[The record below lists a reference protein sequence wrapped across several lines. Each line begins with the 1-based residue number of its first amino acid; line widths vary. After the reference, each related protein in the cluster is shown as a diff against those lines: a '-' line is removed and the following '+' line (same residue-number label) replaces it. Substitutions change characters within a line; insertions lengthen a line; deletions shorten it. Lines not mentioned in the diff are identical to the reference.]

1 MPKIPTF
8 QAQGSIEQLAG
19 TTTTPQI
26 RLNQTLST
34 ALAPA
39 TKMIVDKKIIENNS
53 QNQAEALKLE
63 NDYITDLI
71 KVEDTINT
79 DEIMSVNKDA
89 ANKYYKD
96 QSNLLINKYKSL
108 ATNNNVSVK
117 FSNYALKETQKGI
130 FRTDTQI
137 SKNIFKNLVNGYDK
151 QKQQLLITA
160 DTDESGIAKATLI
173 TDLEKLTK
181 DTFQSQV
188 SAPELKIML
197 DNIPGEIELYDAT
210 VMTQQ
215 EPKNL
220 LNKLKD
226 PKQFSNIS
234 YENRIKLINEAKSV
248 LIPQIKNEY
257 ENFLAAASF
266 GKDVFF
272 DINFA
277 KEVLPTRTF
286 NTMMKE
292 YKNVKDTVRD
302 VKTLNTISNK
312 NLSETLD
319 NMLLKREQSKTFI
332 EYQKDK
338 KILVEA
344 VNVRNENMASD
355 PIFFLNATND
365 NIKILSEELEN
376 ISNPDLKLQKKKA
389 LTEIYVETQLN
400 MGQPPYQIK
409 VMSNSEAS
417 GFVEQYVNG
426 DQNMRIAMLQNLD
439 AEFGDYNSNAMLQLT
454 NAGLPVTAELS
465 SFFNNPKLTER
476 FLSFDSKD
484 EQDRLKQYAKDNN
497 ITFNDVRKS
506 IRENLSEFEDVVMR
520 GSRFNT
526 SVALDKM
533 DNIVDVL
540 SYYALNEMVA
550 GESQGSAEKNA
561 YNLINNSFE
570 IQDTFFV
577 PLVYNGKSITS
588 SADFI
593 VEKANLIKDFYV
605 EDFGAVAFES
615 VDEDVTD
622 IELNEAMKDQL
633 KNFGEWR
640 NSADGTGIVY
650 GIVFND
656 GSFGPVKN
664 QEGEYLSF
672 NFDNTSLTIPGTNK
686 EMDLDIRTKS
696 QQIQPR
702 RGYPSVSESVSK
714 LQANKGSEIIG
725 RRR

>member
-8 QAQGSIEQLAG
+8 TTQARPTAEAPSIQSR
-19 TTTTPQI
+19 TQI
-26 RLNQTLST
+26 PLSQTIGT
-34 ALAPA
+34 ALAPI
-39 TKMIVDKKIIENNS
+39 TKAVAQHAVNEKNLENKSEALSLENKALLELTDVFDKASRLDNKDEAFNIVQNESKIIQETYSNRASNNS
-53 QNQAEALKLE
+53 
-63 NDYITDLI
+63 
-71 KVEDTINT
+71 V
-79 DEIMSVNKDA
+79 
-89 ANKYYKD
+89 
-96 QSNLLINKYKSL
+96 KSSF
-108 ATNNNVSVK
+108 NNNFLAEV
-117 FSNYALKETQKGI
+117 QKGI
-130 FRTDTQI
+130 FKVNNRVSTNIIQTLDNEVSVKRNRLLTAAYVDKDPLALNLIQTDLETLYEQTYKGRI
-137 SKNIFKNLVNGYDK
+137 
-151 QKQQLLITA
+151 
-160 DTDESGIAKATLI
+160 DTDEYNKLI
-173 TDLEKLTK
+173 
-181 DTFQSQV
+181 QG
-188 SAPELKIML
+188 
-197 DNIPGEIELYDAT
+197 IPGEIQIFEVSQLISSNPRQAYSDLMNKDKF
-210 VMTQQ
+210 V
-215 EPKNL
+215 NL
-220 LNKLKD
+220 DLNKRVSL
-226 PKQFSNIS
+226 IS
-234 YENRIKLINEAKSV
+234 EVKSV
-248 LIPQIKNEY
+248 LIPEIKDEY
-257 ENFLAAASF
+257 KNLVAAAAF
-266 GKDVFF
+266 GKDVPF
-272 DINFA
+272 DIKFA
-277 KEVLPTRTF
+277 KEILPPRTF
-286 NTMMKE
+286 NNMMKE
-292 YKNVKDTVRD
+292 YSNVKDTVAD
-302 VKTLNTISNK
+302 VKILNTTSNK
-312 NLSETLD
+312 NLSQTLD
-319 NMLLKREQSKTFI
+319 NMLSKREQSKTFI
-332 EYQKDK
+332 EYQKEK

-344 VNVRNENMASD
+344 VNARNEAMASD
-355 PIFFLNATND
+355 PVFFLNATND
-365 NIKILSEELEN
+365 NIKVLSDELQNEN
-376 ISNPDLKLQKKKA
+376 NPDLKLQKKKA

-506 IRENLSEFEDVVMR
+506 IRDNLSEFEDVVMR

-672 NFDNTSLTIPGTNK
+672 NFDNTSLTIPGTDK

-696 QQIQPR
+696 QQLQPR
-702 RGYPSVSESVSK
+702 RGYPAVPESIKKQEKNRQVK
-714 LQANKGSEIIG
+714 VTG
-725 RRR
+725 RR

>member
-8 QAQGSIEQLAG
+8 TTQARPTAEAPSIQSR
-19 TTTTPQI
+19 TQI
-26 RLNQTLST
+26 PLSQTIGT
-34 ALAPA
+34 ALAPI
-39 TKMIVDKKIIENNS
+39 TKAVAQHAVNEKNLENKSEALSLENKALLELTDVFDKASRLDNKDEAFNIVQNESKIIQETYSNRASNNS
-53 QNQAEALKLE
+53 
-63 NDYITDLI
+63 
-71 KVEDTINT
+71 V
-79 DEIMSVNKDA
+79 
-89 ANKYYKD
+89 
-96 QSNLLINKYKSL
+96 KSSF
-108 ATNNNVSVK
+108 NNNFLAEV
-117 FSNYALKETQKGI
+117 QKGI
-130 FRTDTQI
+130 FKVNNRVSTNIIQTLDNEVSVKRNRLLTAAYVDKDPLALNLIQTDLETLYEQTYKGRI
-137 SKNIFKNLVNGYDK
+137 
-151 QKQQLLITA
+151 
-160 DTDESGIAKATLI
+160 DTDEYNKLI
-173 TDLEKLTK
+173 
-181 DTFQSQV
+181 QG
-188 SAPELKIML
+188 
-197 DNIPGEIELYDAT
+197 IPGEIQIFEVSQLISSNPRQAYLDLINKDKF
-210 VMTQQ
+210 VD
-215 EPKNL
+215 L
-220 LNKLKD
+220 DLNKRVSL
-226 PKQFSNIS
+226 IS
-234 YENRIKLINEAKSV
+234 EVKSV
-248 LIPQIKNEY
+248 LIPEIKDEY
-257 ENFLAAASF
+257 KNLVAAAAF
-266 GKDVFF
+266 GKDVPF

-277 KEVLPTRTF
+277 KEILPTRTF
-286 NTMMKE
+286 NNMMKE
-292 YKNVKDTVRD
+292 YSNVKDTVAD
-302 VKTLNTISNK
+302 VKILNTTSNK
-312 NLSETLD
+312 NLSQTLD
-319 NMLLKREQSKTFI
+319 NMLSKREQSKTFI
-332 EYQKDK
+332 EYQKEK

-344 VNVRNENMASD
+344 VNARNEAMASD
-355 PIFFLNATND
+355 PVFFLNATND
-365 NIKILSEELEN
+365 NIKVLSDELQNEN
-376 ISNPDLKLQKKKA
+376 NPDLKLQKKKA

-506 IRENLSEFEDVVMR
+506 IRDNLSEFEDVVMR

-672 NFDNTSLTIPGTNK
+672 NFDNTSLTIPGTDK

-696 QQIQPR
+696 QQLQPR
-702 RGYPSVSESVSK
+702 RGYPAVSESVSK

-725 RRR
+725 KRR

>member
-8 QAQGSIEQLAG
+8 TTQARPTAEALSIQSK
-19 TTTTPQI
+19 TQI
-26 RLNQTLST
+26 PLSQTIGT
-34 ALAPA
+34 ALAPV
-39 TKMIVDKKIIENNS
+39 TKAITEHAVNEKNLENKSEALSLENKALLELTDVFDKASRLDNKDEAFNIVQNESKIIQETYSNRASNNS
-53 QNQAEALKLE
+53 
-63 NDYITDLI
+63 
-71 KVEDTINT
+71 V
-79 DEIMSVNKDA
+79 
-89 ANKYYKD
+89 
-96 QSNLLINKYKSL
+96 KSSF
-108 ATNNNVSVK
+108 NNNFLAEV
-117 FSNYALKETQKGI
+117 QKGI
-130 FRTDTQI
+130 FKVNNRVSTNIIQTLDNEVSVKRNRLLTAAYVDKDPLALSLIQTDLETLYEQTYKGRI
-137 SKNIFKNLVNGYDK
+137 
-151 QKQQLLITA
+151 
-160 DTDESGIAKATLI
+160 DTDEYNKLI
-173 TDLEKLTK
+173 
-181 DTFQSQV
+181 QG
-188 SAPELKIML
+188 
-197 DNIPGEIELYDAT
+197 IPGEIQIFEVSQLISSNPRQAYSDLMNKDKF
-210 VMTQQ
+210 VD
-215 EPKNL
+215 L
-220 LNKLKD
+220 DLNKRVSL
-226 PKQFSNIS
+226 IS
-234 YENRIKLINEAKSV
+234 EVKSV
-248 LIPQIKNEY
+248 LIPEIKDEY
-257 ENFLAAASF
+257 KNLVAAAAF
-266 GKDVFF
+266 GKDVPF
-272 DINFA
+272 DIKFA
-277 KEVLPTRTF
+277 KEILPPRTF
-286 NTMMKE
+286 NNMMKE
-292 YKNVKDTVRD
+292 YSNVKNTVAD
-302 VKTLNTISNK
+302 VKILNTTSNK

-319 NMLLKREQSKTFI
+319 NMLSKREQSKTFI
-332 EYQKDK
+332 EYQKEK

-344 VNVRNENMASD
+344 VNARNEAMASD
-355 PIFFLNATND
+355 PVFFLNATND
-365 NIKILSEELEN
+365 NIKVLSEELQNEN
-376 ISNPDLKLQKKKA
+376 NPDLKLQKKKA

-506 IRENLSEFEDVVMR
+506 IRDNLSEFEDVVMR

-526 SVALDKM
+526 SVALNKM

-672 NFDNTSLTIPGTNK
+672 NFDNTSLTIPGTDK
-686 EMDLDIRTKS
+686 EIDLDIRTKS
-696 QQIQPR
+696 QQLQPR
-702 RGYPSVSESVSK
+702 RGYPAVSESVSK

-725 RRR
+725 KRR

>member
-8 QAQGSIEQLAG
+8 
-19 TTTTPQI
+19 TTEARPTAEAPSVQSRTQI
-26 RLNQTLST
+26 PLSQTIGT
-34 ALAPA
+34 ALAPVTRA
-39 TKMIVDKKIIENNS
+39 VTQHAVNEKNLENKSEALSLENKALLELTDVFDEAARLDNKDQAFNIVQSKSKIIQEKYS
-53 QNQAEALKLE
+53 NQA
-63 NDYITDLI
+63 
-71 KVEDTINT
+71 
-79 DEIMSVNKDA
+79 
-89 ANKYYKD
+89 
-96 QSNLLINKYKSL
+96 SNNLVKSSF
-108 ATNNNVSVK
+108 NNNFLGEV
-117 FSNYALKETQKGI
+117 QKGI
-130 FRTDTQI
+130 FKVNNRVSTNIIQTLDNEVSVKRNRLLTAAYVDKDPLALSLIQTDLETLYEQTYKGRI
-137 SKNIFKNLVNGYDK
+137 
-151 QKQQLLITA
+151 
-160 DTDESGIAKATLI
+160 DTDEYNKLIQGIPSEIQIFEVSQLI
-173 TDLEKLTK
+173 SSNPRQAYSDLMNK
-181 DTFQSQV
+181 DKFV
-188 SAPELKIML
+188 DL
-197 DNIPGEIELYDAT
+197 D
-210 VMTQQ
+210 
-215 EPKNL
+215 
-220 LNKLKD
+220 LNKRVSL
-226 PKQFSNIS
+226 IS
-234 YENRIKLINEAKSV
+234 EVKSV
-248 LIPQIKNEY
+248 LIPEIKDEY
-257 ENFLAAASF
+257 KNLVAAAAF
-266 GKDVFF
+266 GKDVPF
-272 DINFA
+272 DVNFA
-277 KEVLPTRTF
+277 KEILPPRTF
-286 NTMMKE
+286 STMMKE
-292 YKNVKDTVRD
+292 YNNVKNTVAD
-302 VKTLNTISNK
+302 VKILNTTSNK

-319 NMLLKREQSKTFI
+319 NMLSEREQSKTFI
-332 EYQKDK
+332 EYQKEK

-344 VNVRNENMASD
+344 VNARNEAMASD
-355 PIFFLNATND
+355 PVFFLNATND
-365 NIKILSEELEN
+365 NIKILSDELQNEN
-376 ISNPDLKLQKKKA
+376 NPDLRLQKKKA
-389 LTEIYVETQLN
+389 LTEVYVETQLN

-409 VMSNSEAS
+409 VMSNSEATD
-417 GFVEQYVNG
+417 FVERYVNG
-426 DQNMRIAMLQNLD
+426 DQNMRVAMLQNLD

-506 IRENLSEFEDVVMR
+506 IRDNLSEFEDVVMR

-605 EDFGAVAFES
+605 EDFDAVAFES

-622 IELNEAMKDQL
+622 IQLNEAMIDQL

-640 NSADGTGIVY
+640 NTADGTGLIY

-664 QEGEYLSF
+664 QQGEYLSF
-672 NFDNTSLTIPGTNK
+672 TFDDTSLTIPGTDK
-686 EMDLDIRTKS
+686 DMDLDIRTKS
-696 QQIQPR
+696 KIEKQR
-702 RGYPSVSESVSK
+702 VGRG
-714 LQANKGSEIIG
+714 
-725 RRR
+725 

>member
-8 QAQGSIEQLAG
+8 TTQARPTAEAPSIQSR
-19 TTTTPQI
+19 TQI
-26 RLNQTLST
+26 PLSQTIGT
-34 ALAPA
+34 ALAPI
-39 TKMIVDKKIIENNS
+39 TKAVAQHAVNEKNLENKSEALSLENKALLELTDVFDKASRLDNKDEAFNIVQNESKIIQETYSNRASNNS
-53 QNQAEALKLE
+53 
-63 NDYITDLI
+63 
-71 KVEDTINT
+71 V
-79 DEIMSVNKDA
+79 
-89 ANKYYKD
+89 
-96 QSNLLINKYKSL
+96 KSSF
-108 ATNNNVSVK
+108 NNNFLAEV
-117 FSNYALKETQKGI
+117 QKGI
-130 FRTDTQI
+130 FKVNNRVSTNIIQTLDNEVSVKRNRLLTAAYVDKDPLALNLIQTDLETLYEQTYKGRI
-137 SKNIFKNLVNGYDK
+137 
-151 QKQQLLITA
+151 
-160 DTDESGIAKATLI
+160 DTDEYNKLI
-173 TDLEKLTK
+173 
-181 DTFQSQV
+181 QG
-188 SAPELKIML
+188 
-197 DNIPGEIELYDAT
+197 IPGEIQIFEVSQLISSNPRQAYSDLMNKDKF
-210 VMTQQ
+210 V
-215 EPKNL
+215 NL
-220 LNKLKD
+220 DLNKRVSL
-226 PKQFSNIS
+226 IS
-234 YENRIKLINEAKSV
+234 EVKSV
-248 LIPQIKNEY
+248 LIPEIKDEY
-257 ENFLAAASF
+257 KNLVAAAAF
-266 GKDVFF
+266 GKDVPF
-272 DINFA
+272 DIKFA
-277 KEVLPTRTF
+277 KEILPPRTF
-286 NTMMKE
+286 NNMMKE
-292 YKNVKDTVRD
+292 YSNVKDTVAD
-302 VKTLNTISNK
+302 VKILNTTSNK
-312 NLSETLD
+312 NLSQTLD
-319 NMLLKREQSKTFI
+319 NMLSKREQSKTFI
-332 EYQKDK
+332 EYQKEK

-344 VNVRNENMASD
+344 VNARNEAMASD
-355 PIFFLNATND
+355 PVFFLNATND
-365 NIKILSEELEN
+365 NIKVLSDKLQNEN
-376 ISNPDLKLQKKKA
+376 NPDLKLQKKKA

-506 IRENLSEFEDVVMR
+506 IRDNLSEFEDVVMR

-672 NFDNTSLTIPGTNK
+672 NFDNTSLTIPGTDK

-696 QQIQPR
+696 QQLQPR
-702 RGYPSVSESVSK
+702 RGYPAVSESVSK

-725 RRR
+725 KRR

>member
-8 QAQGSIEQLAG
+8 TTQARPTAEAPSIQSR
-19 TTTTPQI
+19 TQI
-26 RLNQTLST
+26 PLSQTIGT
-34 ALAPA
+34 ALAPI
-39 TKMIVDKKIIENNS
+39 TKAVAQHAVNEKNLENKSEALSLENKALLELTDVFDKASRLDNKDEAFNIVQNESKIIQETYSNRASNNS
-53 QNQAEALKLE
+53 
-63 NDYITDLI
+63 
-71 KVEDTINT
+71 V
-79 DEIMSVNKDA
+79 
-89 ANKYYKD
+89 
-96 QSNLLINKYKSL
+96 KSSF
-108 ATNNNVSVK
+108 NNNFLAEV
-117 FSNYALKETQKGI
+117 QKGI
-130 FRTDTQI
+130 FKVNNRVSTNIIQTLDNEVSVKRNRLLTAAYVDKDPLALNLIQTDLETLYEQTYKGRI
-137 SKNIFKNLVNGYDK
+137 
-151 QKQQLLITA
+151 
-160 DTDESGIAKATLI
+160 DTDEYNKLI
-173 TDLEKLTK
+173 
-181 DTFQSQV
+181 QG
-188 SAPELKIML
+188 
-197 DNIPGEIELYDAT
+197 IPGEIQIFEVSQLISSNPRQAYSDLMNKDKF
-210 VMTQQ
+210 V
-215 EPKNL
+215 NL
-220 LNKLKD
+220 DLNKRVSL
-226 PKQFSNIS
+226 IS
-234 YENRIKLINEAKSV
+234 EVKSV
-248 LIPQIKNEY
+248 LIPEIKDEY
-257 ENFLAAASF
+257 KNLVAAAAF
-266 GKDVFF
+266 GKDVPF
-272 DINFA
+272 DIKFA
-277 KEVLPTRTF
+277 KEILPPRTF
-286 NTMMKE
+286 NNMMKE
-292 YKNVKDTVRD
+292 YSNVKDTVAD
-302 VKTLNTISNK
+302 VKILNTTSNK
-312 NLSETLD
+312 NLSQTLD
-319 NMLLKREQSKTFI
+319 NMLSKREQSKTFI
-332 EYQKDK
+332 EYQKEK

-344 VNVRNENMASD
+344 VNARNEAMASD
-355 PIFFLNATND
+355 PVFFLNATND
-365 NIKILSEELEN
+365 NIKVLSDELQNEN
-376 ISNPDLKLQKKKA
+376 NPDLKLQKKKA

-506 IRENLSEFEDVVMR
+506 IRDNLSEFEDVVMR

-640 NSADGTGIVY
+640 NSAAGTGIVY

-672 NFDNTSLTIPGTNK
+672 NFDNTSLTIPGTDK

-696 QQIQPR
+696 QQLQPR
-702 RGYPSVSESVSK
+702 RGYPAVSESVSK

-725 RRR
+725 KRR

>member
-8 QAQGSIEQLAG
+8 
-19 TTTTPQI
+19 TTEARPTAEAPSVQSRTQI
-26 RLNQTLST
+26 PLSQTIGT
-34 ALAPA
+34 ALAPVTRA
-39 TKMIVDKKIIENNS
+39 VTQHAVNEKNLENKSEALSLENKALLELTDVFDEAARLDNKDQAFNIVQSKSKIIQEKYS
-53 QNQAEALKLE
+53 NQA
-63 NDYITDLI
+63 
-71 KVEDTINT
+71 
-79 DEIMSVNKDA
+79 
-89 ANKYYKD
+89 
-96 QSNLLINKYKSL
+96 SNNLVKSSF
-108 ATNNNVSVK
+108 NNNFLGEV
-117 FSNYALKETQKGI
+117 QKGI
-130 FRTDTQI
+130 FKVNNRVSTNIIQTLDNEVSVKRNRLLTAAYVDKDPLALSLIQTDLETLYEQTYKGRI
-137 SKNIFKNLVNGYDK
+137 
-151 QKQQLLITA
+151 
-160 DTDESGIAKATLI
+160 DTDEYNKLIQGIPSEIQIFEVSQLI
-173 TDLEKLTK
+173 SSNPRQAYSDLMNK
-181 DTFQSQV
+181 DKFV
-188 SAPELKIML
+188 DL
-197 DNIPGEIELYDAT
+197 D
-210 VMTQQ
+210 
-215 EPKNL
+215 
-220 LNKLKD
+220 LNKRVSL
-226 PKQFSNIS
+226 IS
-234 YENRIKLINEAKSV
+234 EVKSV
-248 LIPQIKNEY
+248 LIPEIKDEY
-257 ENFLAAASF
+257 KNLVAAAAF
-266 GKDVFF
+266 GKDFPF
-272 DINFA
+272 DVNFA
-277 KEVLPTRTF
+277 KEILPPRTF
-286 NTMMKE
+286 STMMKE
-292 YKNVKDTVRD
+292 YNNVKNTVAD
-302 VKTLNTISNK
+302 VKILNTTSNK

-319 NMLLKREQSKTFI
+319 NMLSEREQSKTPI
-332 EYQKDK
+332 EYQKEK

-344 VNVRNENMASD
+344 VNARNEAMASD
-355 PIFFLNATND
+355 PVFFLNATND
-365 NIKILSEELEN
+365 NIKILSDELQNEN
-376 ISNPDLKLQKKKA
+376 NPDLRLQKKKA
-389 LTEIYVETQLN
+389 LTEVYVETQLN

-409 VMSNSEAS
+409 VMSNSEATD
-417 GFVEQYVNG
+417 FVERYVNG
-426 DQNMRIAMLQNLD
+426 DQNMRVAMLQNLD

-506 IRENLSEFEDVVMR
+506 IRDNLSEFEDVVMR

-593 VEKANLIKDFYV
+593 VEKANLIKDFYI

-664 QEGEYLSF
+664 QQGEYLSF
-672 NFDNTSLTIPGTNK
+672 TFDDTSLTIPGTDK
-686 EMDLDIRTKS
+686 DMDLDIRTKS
-696 QQIQPR
+696 QQLQPR
-702 RGYPSVSESVSK
+702 RGYPAVSESVSK

-725 RRR
+725 KRR

>member
-8 QAQGSIEQLAG
+8 TTQARPTAEAPSIQSR
-19 TTTTPQI
+19 TQI
-26 RLNQTLST
+26 PLSQTIGT
-34 ALAPA
+34 ALAPI
-39 TKMIVDKKIIENNS
+39 TKAVAQHAVNEKNLENKSEALSLENKALLELTDVFDEAARLDNKDQAFNIVQNKSKIIQEKYS
-53 QNQAEALKLE
+53 NQA
-63 NDYITDLI
+63 
-71 KVEDTINT
+71 
-79 DEIMSVNKDA
+79 
-89 ANKYYKD
+89 
-96 QSNLLINKYKSL
+96 SNNLVKSSF
-108 ATNNNVSVK
+108 NNNFLGEV
-117 FSNYALKETQKGI
+117 QKGI
-130 FRTDTQI
+130 FKVNNRVSTNIIQTLDNEVSVKRNRLLTAAYVDKDPLALSLIQTDLETLYEQTYKGRI
-137 SKNIFKNLVNGYDK
+137 
-151 QKQQLLITA
+151 
-160 DTDESGIAKATLI
+160 DTDEYN
-173 TDLEKLTK
+173 KLV
-181 DTFQSQV
+181 QG
-188 SAPELKIML
+188 
-197 DNIPGEIELYDAT
+197 IPGEIQIFEVSQLISSNPRQAYSDLMNKDKF
-210 VMTQQ
+210 VD
-215 EPKNL
+215 L
-220 LNKLKD
+220 DLNKRVSL
-226 PKQFSNIS
+226 IS
-234 YENRIKLINEAKSV
+234 EVKSV
-248 LIPQIKNEY
+248 LIPEIKDEY
-257 ENFLAAASF
+257 KNLVAAAAF
-266 GKDVFF
+266 GKDVPF
-272 DINFA
+272 DIKFA
-277 KEVLPTRTF
+277 KEILPPKTF
-286 NTMMKE
+286 NNMMKE
-292 YKNVKDTVRD
+292 YSNVKDTVAD
-302 VKTLNTISNK
+302 VKILNTTSNK

-319 NMLLKREQSKTFI
+319 NMLSKREQSKTFI
-332 EYQKDK
+332 EYQKEK

-344 VNVRNENMASD
+344 VNARNEAMASD
-355 PIFFLNATND
+355 PVFFLNATND
-365 NIKILSEELEN
+365 NIKVLSEELQNEN
-376 ISNPDLKLQKKKA
+376 NPDLKLQKKKA

-409 VMSNSEAS
+409 VMSNSES
-417 GFVEQYVNG
+417 TNFVERYVNG

-506 IRENLSEFEDVVMR
+506 IRDNLSEFEDVVMR

-570 IQDTFFV
+570 IQNTFFV

-672 NFDNTSLTIPGTNK
+672 NFDNTSLTIPGTDK

-696 QQIQPR
+696 QQLQPR
-702 RGYPSVSESVSK
+702 RGYPAVSESVSK

-725 RRR
+725 KRR

>member
-8 QAQGSIEQLAG
+8 TTQARPTAEALSIQSK
-19 TTTTPQI
+19 TQI
-26 RLNQTLST
+26 PLSQTIGT
-34 ALAPA
+34 ALAPV
-39 TKMIVDKKIIENNS
+39 TKAITEHAVNEKNLENKSEALSLENKALLELTDVFDKASRLDNKDEAFNIVQNESKIIQETYSNRASNNS
-53 QNQAEALKLE
+53 
-63 NDYITDLI
+63 
-71 KVEDTINT
+71 V
-79 DEIMSVNKDA
+79 
-89 ANKYYKD
+89 
-96 QSNLLINKYKSL
+96 KSSF
-108 ATNNNVSVK
+108 NNNFLAEV
-117 FSNYALKETQKGI
+117 QKGI
-130 FRTDTQI
+130 FKVNNRVSTNIIQTLDNEVSVKRNRLLTAAYVDKDPLALSLIQTDLETLYEQTYKGRI
-137 SKNIFKNLVNGYDK
+137 
-151 QKQQLLITA
+151 
-160 DTDESGIAKATLI
+160 DTDEYNKLI
-173 TDLEKLTK
+173 
-181 DTFQSQV
+181 QG
-188 SAPELKIML
+188 
-197 DNIPGEIELYDAT
+197 IPGEIQIFEVSQLISSNPRKAYSDLMNKDKF
-210 VMTQQ
+210 VD
-215 EPKNL
+215 L
-220 LNKLKD
+220 DLNKRVSL
-226 PKQFSNIS
+226 IS
-234 YENRIKLINEAKSV
+234 EVKSV
-248 LIPQIKNEY
+248 LIPEIKDEY
-257 ENFLAAASF
+257 KNLVAAAAF
-266 GKDVFF
+266 GKDVPF
-272 DINFA
+272 DIKFA
-277 KEVLPTRTF
+277 KEILPPRTF
-286 NTMMKE
+286 NNMMKE
-292 YKNVKDTVRD
+292 YSNVKNTVAD
-302 VKTLNTISNK
+302 VKILNTTSNK

-319 NMLLKREQSKTFI
+319 NMLSKREQSKTFI
-332 EYQKDK
+332 EYQKEK

-344 VNVRNENMASD
+344 VNARNEAMASD
-355 PIFFLNATND
+355 PVFFLNATND
-365 NIKILSEELEN
+365 NIKVLSEELQNEN
-376 ISNPDLKLQKKKA
+376 NPDLKLQKKKA

-506 IRENLSEFEDVVMR
+506 IRDNLSEFEDVVMR

-672 NFDNTSLTIPGTNK
+672 NFDNTSLTIPGTDK
-686 EMDLDIRTKS
+686 EIDLDIRTKS
-696 QQIQPR
+696 QQLQPR
-702 RGYPSVSESVSK
+702 RGYPAVSESVSK

-725 RRR
+725 KRR

>member
-8 QAQGSIEQLAG
+8 TTQARPTAEAPSIQSR
-19 TTTTPQI
+19 TQI
-26 RLNQTLST
+26 PLSQTIGT
-34 ALAPA
+34 ALAPI
-39 TKMIVDKKIIENNS
+39 TKAVAQHAVNEKNLENKSEALSLENKALLELTDVFDKASRLDNKDEAFNIVQNESKIIQETYSNRASNNS
-53 QNQAEALKLE
+53 
-63 NDYITDLI
+63 
-71 KVEDTINT
+71 V
-79 DEIMSVNKDA
+79 
-89 ANKYYKD
+89 
-96 QSNLLINKYKSL
+96 KSSF
-108 ATNNNVSVK
+108 NNNFLAEV
-117 FSNYALKETQKGI
+117 QKGI
-130 FRTDTQI
+130 FKVNNRVSTNIIQTLDNEVSVKRNRLLTAAYVDKDPLALNLIQTDLETLYEQTYKGRI
-137 SKNIFKNLVNGYDK
+137 
-151 QKQQLLITA
+151 
-160 DTDESGIAKATLI
+160 DTDEYNKLI
-173 TDLEKLTK
+173 
-181 DTFQSQV
+181 QG
-188 SAPELKIML
+188 
-197 DNIPGEIELYDAT
+197 IPGEIQIFEVSQLISSNPRQAYSDLMNKDKF
-210 VMTQQ
+210 V
-215 EPKNL
+215 NL
-220 LNKLKD
+220 DLNKRVSL
-226 PKQFSNIS
+226 IS
-234 YENRIKLINEAKSV
+234 EVKSV
-248 LIPQIKNEY
+248 LIPEIKDEY
-257 ENFLAAASF
+257 KNLVAAAAF
-266 GKDVFF
+266 GKDVPF
-272 DINFA
+272 DIKFA
-277 KEVLPTRTF
+277 KEILPPRTF
-286 NTMMKE
+286 NNMMKE
-292 YKNVKDTVRD
+292 YSNVKDTVAD
-302 VKTLNTISNK
+302 VKILNTTSNK
-312 NLSETLD
+312 NLSQTLD
-319 NMLLKREQSKTFI
+319 NMLSKREQSKTFI
-332 EYQKDK
+332 EYQKEK

-344 VNVRNENMASD
+344 VNARNEAMASD
-355 PIFFLNATND
+355 PVFFLNATND
-365 NIKILSEELEN
+365 NIKVLSDELQNEN
-376 ISNPDLKLQKKKA
+376 NPDLKLQKKKA

-506 IRENLSEFEDVVMR
+506 IRDNLSEFEDVVMR

-605 EDFGAVAFES
+605 EDFGGVAFES

-672 NFDNTSLTIPGTNK
+672 NFDNTSLTIPGTDK
-686 EMDLDIRTKS
+686 EIDLDIRTKS
-696 QQIQPR
+696 QQLQPR
-702 RGYPSVSESVSK
+702 RGYPAVSESVSK

-725 RRR
+725 KRR

>member
-8 QAQGSIEQLAG
+8 TTQARPTAEAPSIQSR
-19 TTTTPQI
+19 TQI
-26 RLNQTLST
+26 PLSQTIGT
-34 ALAPA
+34 ALAPI
-39 TKMIVDKKIIENNS
+39 TKAVAQHAVNEKNLENKSEALSLENKALLELTDVFDKASRLDNKDEAFNIVQNESKIIQETYSNRASNNS
-53 QNQAEALKLE
+53 
-63 NDYITDLI
+63 
-71 KVEDTINT
+71 V
-79 DEIMSVNKDA
+79 
-89 ANKYYKD
+89 
-96 QSNLLINKYKSL
+96 KSSF
-108 ATNNNVSVK
+108 NNNFLAEV
-117 FSNYALKETQKGI
+117 QKGI
-130 FRTDTQI
+130 FKVNNRVSTNIIQTLDNEVSVKRNRLLTAAYVDKDPLALSLIQTDLETLYEQTYKGRI
-137 SKNIFKNLVNGYDK
+137 
-151 QKQQLLITA
+151 
-160 DTDESGIAKATLI
+160 DTDEYN
-173 TDLEKLTK
+173 KLV
-181 DTFQSQV
+181 QG
-188 SAPELKIML
+188 
-197 DNIPGEIELYDAT
+197 IPGEIQIFEVSQLISSNPRQAYSDLMNKDKF
-210 VMTQQ
+210 VD
-215 EPKNL
+215 L
-220 LNKLKD
+220 DLNKRVSL
-226 PKQFSNIS
+226 IS
-234 YENRIKLINEAKSV
+234 EVKSV
-248 LIPQIKNEY
+248 LIPEIKDEY
-257 ENFLAAASF
+257 KNLVAAAAF
-266 GKDVFF
+266 GKDVPF
-272 DINFA
+272 DIKFA
-277 KEVLPTRTF
+277 KEILPPKTF
-286 NTMMKE
+286 NNMMKE
-292 YKNVKDTVRD
+292 YSNVKDTVAD
-302 VKTLNTISNK
+302 VKILNTTSNK

-319 NMLLKREQSKTFI
+319 NMLSKREQSKTFI
-332 EYQKDK
+332 EYQKEK

-344 VNVRNENMASD
+344 VNARNEAMASD
-355 PIFFLNATND
+355 PVFFLNATND
-365 NIKILSEELEN
+365 NIKVLSEELQNEN
-376 ISNPDLKLQKKKA
+376 NPDLKLQKKKA

-476 FLSFDSKD
+476 FLSFDSED
-484 EQDRLKQYAKDNN
+484 EQKRLKQYAKDNN
-497 ITFNDVRKS
+497 ITFNDVRRS
-506 IRENLSEFEDVVMR
+506 IRDNLSEFEDVVMR

-533 DNIVDVL
+533 NNIVDVL

-696 QQIQPR
+696 QQLQPR
-702 RGYPSVSESVSK
+702 RGYPAVSESVSK
-714 LQANKGSEIIG
+714 LQANKGSKIIG
-725 RRR
+725 KRR

>member
-8 QAQGSIEQLAG
+8 TTQARPTAEAPSIQSR
-19 TTTTPQI
+19 TQI
-26 RLNQTLST
+26 PLSQTIGT
-34 ALAPA
+34 ALAPI
-39 TKMIVDKKIIENNS
+39 TKAVTQHAVNEKNLENKSEALSLENKALLELTDVFDKASRLDNKDEAFNIIQNESKIIQETYSNRASNNS
-53 QNQAEALKLE
+53 
-63 NDYITDLI
+63 
-71 KVEDTINT
+71 V
-79 DEIMSVNKDA
+79 
-89 ANKYYKD
+89 
-96 QSNLLINKYKSL
+96 KSSF
-108 ATNNNVSVK
+108 NNNFLAEV
-117 FSNYALKETQKGI
+117 QKGI
-130 FRTDTQI
+130 FKVNNRVSTNIIQTLDNEVSVKRNRLLTAAYVDKDPLALSLIQTDLETLYEQTYKGRI
-137 SKNIFKNLVNGYDK
+137 
-151 QKQQLLITA
+151 
-160 DTDESGIAKATLI
+160 DTDEYNKLI
-173 TDLEKLTK
+173 
-181 DTFQSQV
+181 QG
-188 SAPELKIML
+188 
-197 DNIPGEIELYDAT
+197 IPGEIQIFEVSQLISSNPRQAYSDLMNKDKF
-210 VMTQQ
+210 VD
-215 EPKNL
+215 L
-220 LNKLKD
+220 DLNKRVSL
-226 PKQFSNIS
+226 IS
-234 YENRIKLINEAKSV
+234 EVKSV
-248 LIPQIKNEY
+248 LIPEIKDEY
-257 ENFLAAASF
+257 KNLVAAAAF
-266 GKDVFF
+266 GKDVPF
-272 DINFA
+272 DIKFA
-277 KEVLPTRTF
+277 KEILPPRTF
-286 NTMMKE
+286 NNMMKE
-292 YKNVKDTVRD
+292 YSNVKNTVAD
-302 VKTLNTISNK
+302 VKILNTTSNK

-319 NMLLKREQSKTFI
+319 NMLSKREQSKTFI
-332 EYQKDK
+332 EYQKEK

-344 VNVRNENMASD
+344 VNARNEAMASD
-355 PIFFLNATND
+355 PVFFLNATND
-365 NIKILSEELEN
+365 NIKVLSEELQNEN
-376 ISNPDLKLQKKKA
+376 NPDLKLQKKKA

-409 VMSNSEAS
+409 VMSNSES
-417 GFVEQYVNG
+417 TDFVERYVNG

-484 EQDRLKQYAKDNN
+484 EQNRLKQYAKDNN

-506 IRENLSEFEDVVMR
+506 IRDNLSEFEDVVMR

-672 NFDNTSLTIPGTNK
+672 NFDNTSLTIPGTDK
-686 EMDLDIRTKS
+686 EIDLDIRTKS
-696 QQIQPR
+696 QQLQPR
-702 RGYPSVSESVSK
+702 RGYPAVSESVSK

-725 RRR
+725 KRR

>member
-8 QAQGSIEQLAG
+8 TTQARPTAEALSIQSK
-19 TTTTPQI
+19 TQI
-26 RLNQTLST
+26 PLSQTIGT
-34 ALAPA
+34 ALAPV
-39 TKMIVDKKIIENNS
+39 TKAITEHAVNEKNLENKSEALSLENKALLELTDVFDKASRLDNKDEAFNIVQNESKIIQETYSNRASNNS
-53 QNQAEALKLE
+53 
-63 NDYITDLI
+63 
-71 KVEDTINT
+71 V
-79 DEIMSVNKDA
+79 
-89 ANKYYKD
+89 
-96 QSNLLINKYKSL
+96 KSSF
-108 ATNNNVSVK
+108 NNNFLAEV
-117 FSNYALKETQKGI
+117 QKGI
-130 FRTDTQI
+130 FKVNNRVSTNIIQTLDNEVSVKRNRLLTAAYVDKDPLALSLIQTDLETLYEQTYKGRI
-137 SKNIFKNLVNGYDK
+137 
-151 QKQQLLITA
+151 
-160 DTDESGIAKATLI
+160 DTDEYNKLI
-173 TDLEKLTK
+173 
-181 DTFQSQV
+181 QG
-188 SAPELKIML
+188 
-197 DNIPGEIELYDAT
+197 IPGEIQIFEVSQLISSNPRQAYSDLMNKDKF
-210 VMTQQ
+210 VD
-215 EPKNL
+215 L
-220 LNKLKD
+220 DLNKRVSL
-226 PKQFSNIS
+226 IS
-234 YENRIKLINEAKSV
+234 EVKSV
-248 LIPQIKNEY
+248 LIPEIKDEY
-257 ENFLAAASF
+257 KNLVAAAAF
-266 GKDVFF
+266 GKDVPF
-272 DINFA
+272 DIKFA
-277 KEVLPTRTF
+277 KEILPPKTF
-286 NTMMKE
+286 NNMMKE
-292 YKNVKDTVRD
+292 YSNVKDTVAD
-302 VKTLNTISNK
+302 VKILNTTSNK

-319 NMLLKREQSKTFI
+319 NMLSKREQSKTFI
-332 EYQKDK
+332 EYQKEK

-344 VNVRNENMASD
+344 VNARNEAMASD
-355 PIFFLNATND
+355 PVFFLNATND
-365 NIKILSEELEN
+365 NIKVLSEELQNEN
-376 ISNPDLKLQKKKA
+376 NPDLKLQKKKA

-409 VMSNSEAS
+409 VMSNSES
-417 GFVEQYVNG
+417 TNFVERYVNG

-506 IRENLSEFEDVVMR
+506 IRDNLSEFEDVVMR

-672 NFDNTSLTIPGTNK
+672 NFDNTSLTIPGTDK
-686 EMDLDIRTKS
+686 EIDLDIRTKS
-696 QQIQPR
+696 QQLQPR
-702 RGYPSVSESVSK
+702 RGYPAVPESIKKQEKNRQVK
-714 LQANKGSEIIG
+714 VTG
-725 RRR
+725 RR

>member
-8 QAQGSIEQLAG
+8 TTQARPTAEAPSIQSR
-19 TTTTPQI
+19 TQI
-26 RLNQTLST
+26 PLSQTIGT
-34 ALAPA
+34 ALAPI
-39 TKMIVDKKIIENNS
+39 TKAVTQHAVNEKNLENKSEALSLENKALLELTDVFDKASRLDNKDEAFNIIQNESKIIQETYSNRASNNS
-53 QNQAEALKLE
+53 
-63 NDYITDLI
+63 
-71 KVEDTINT
+71 V
-79 DEIMSVNKDA
+79 
-89 ANKYYKD
+89 
-96 QSNLLINKYKSL
+96 KSSF
-108 ATNNNVSVK
+108 NNNFLAEV
-117 FSNYALKETQKGI
+117 QKGI
-130 FRTDTQI
+130 FKVNNRVSTNIIQTLDNEVSVKRNRLLTAAYVDKDPLALSLIQTDLE
-137 SKNIFKNLVNGYDK
+137 NLYEQTYKGR
-151 QKQQLLITA
+151 I
-160 DTDESGIAKATLI
+160 DTDEYN
-173 TDLEKLTK
+173 KLV
-181 DTFQSQV
+181 QG
-188 SAPELKIML
+188 
-197 DNIPGEIELYDAT
+197 IPGEIQIFEVSQLISSNPRQAYSDLMNKDKF
-210 VMTQQ
+210 VD
-215 EPKNL
+215 L
-220 LNKLKD
+220 DLNKRVSL
-226 PKQFSNIS
+226 IS
-234 YENRIKLINEAKSV
+234 EVKSV
-248 LIPQIKNEY
+248 LIPEIKDEY
-257 ENFLAAASF
+257 KNLVAAAAF
-266 GKDVFF
+266 GKDVPF
-272 DINFA
+272 DIKFA
-277 KEVLPTRTF
+277 KEILPPKTF
-286 NTMMKE
+286 NNMMKE
-292 YKNVKDTVRD
+292 YSNVKDTVAD
-302 VKTLNTISNK
+302 VKILNTTSNK

-319 NMLLKREQSKTFI
+319 NMLSKREQSKTFI
-332 EYQKDK
+332 EYQKEK

-344 VNVRNENMASD
+344 VNARNEAMASD
-355 PIFFLNATND
+355 PVFFLNATND
-365 NIKILSEELEN
+365 NIKVLSEELQNEN
-376 ISNPDLKLQKKKA
+376 NPDLKLQKKKA

-409 VMSNSEAS
+409 VMSNSES
-417 GFVEQYVNG
+417 TDFVERYVNG

-506 IRENLSEFEDVVMR
+506 IRDNLSEFEDVVMR

-672 NFDNTSLTIPGTNK
+672 NFDNTSLTIPGTDK
-686 EMDLDIRTKS
+686 EIDLDIRTKS
-696 QQIQPR
+696 QQLQPR
-702 RGYPSVSESVSK
+702 RGYPAVSESVSK

-725 RRR
+725 KRR

>member
-8 QAQGSIEQLAG
+8 TTQARPTAEAPSIQSK
-19 TTTTPQI
+19 TQI
-26 RLNQTLST
+26 PLSQTIGT
-34 ALAPA
+34 ALAPV
-39 TKMIVDKKIIENNS
+39 TKAITEHAVNEKNLENKSEALSLENKALLELTDVFDKASRLDNKDEAFNIIQNESKIIQETYSNRASNNS
-53 QNQAEALKLE
+53 
-63 NDYITDLI
+63 
-71 KVEDTINT
+71 V
-79 DEIMSVNKDA
+79 
-89 ANKYYKD
+89 
-96 QSNLLINKYKSL
+96 KSSF
-108 ATNNNVSVK
+108 NNNFLAEV
-117 FSNYALKETQKGI
+117 QKGI
-130 FRTDTQI
+130 FKVNNRVSTNIIQTLDNEVSVKRNRLLTAAYVDKDPLALSLIQTDLETLYEQTYKGRI
-137 SKNIFKNLVNGYDK
+137 
-151 QKQQLLITA
+151 
-160 DTDESGIAKATLI
+160 DTDEYNKLI
-173 TDLEKLTK
+173 
-181 DTFQSQV
+181 QG
-188 SAPELKIML
+188 
-197 DNIPGEIELYDAT
+197 IPGEIQIFEVSQLISSNPRQAYLDLMNKDKF
-210 VMTQQ
+210 VD
-215 EPKNL
+215 L
-220 LNKLKD
+220 DLNKRVSL
-226 PKQFSNIS
+226 IS
-234 YENRIKLINEAKSV
+234 EVKSV
-248 LIPQIKNEY
+248 LIPEIKDEY
-257 ENFLAAASF
+257 KNLVAAAAF
-266 GKDVFF
+266 GKDVPF

-277 KEVLPTRTF
+277 KEILPTKTF
-286 NTMMKE
+286 NNMMKE
-292 YKNVKDTVRD
+292 YSNVKDTVAD
-302 VKTLNTISNK
+302 VKILNTTSNK

-319 NMLLKREQSKTFI
+319 NMLSKREQSKTFI
-332 EYQKDK
+332 EYQKEK

-344 VNVRNENMASD
+344 VNARNEAMASD
-355 PIFFLNATND
+355 PVFFLNATND
-365 NIKILSEELEN
+365 NIKVLSEELQNEN
-376 ISNPDLKLQKKKA
+376 NPDLKLQKKKA

-465 SFFNNPKLTER
+465 SFFNNPKLTEK
-476 FLSFDSKD
+476 FLSFDSED
-484 EQDRLKQYAKDNN
+484 EQKRIEKLAKDKGVK
-497 ITFNDVRKS
+497 FNDVRAS
-506 IRENLSEFEDVVMR
+506 IRDNLKEFEDVAMR
-520 GSRFNT
+520 GSRFNN
-526 SVALDKM
+526 SVALNKI
-533 DNIVDVL
+533 DNIADVL
-540 SYYALNEMVA
+540 TYYALSEFVSGA
-550 GESQGSAEKNA
+550 SSQGAAEKNA
-561 YNLINNSFE
+561 INLINNAFE

-672 NFDNTSLTIPGTNK
+672 NFDNTSLTIPGTDK
-686 EMDLDIRTKS
+686 EIDLDIRTKS
-696 QQIQPR
+696 QQLQPR
-702 RGYPSVSESVSK
+702 RGYPAVSESVSK

-725 RRR
+725 KRR

>member
-8 QAQGSIEQLAG
+8 TTQARPTAEAPSIQSR
-19 TTTTPQI
+19 TQI
-26 RLNQTLST
+26 PLSQTIGT
-34 ALAPA
+34 ALAPI
-39 TKMIVDKKIIENNS
+39 TKAVAQHAVNEKNLENKSEALSLENKALLELTDVFDKASRLDNKDEAFNIVQNESKIIQETYSNRASNNS
-53 QNQAEALKLE
+53 
-63 NDYITDLI
+63 
-71 KVEDTINT
+71 V
-79 DEIMSVNKDA
+79 
-89 ANKYYKD
+89 
-96 QSNLLINKYKSL
+96 KSSF
-108 ATNNNVSVK
+108 NNNFLAEV
-117 FSNYALKETQKGI
+117 QKGI
-130 FRTDTQI
+130 FKVNNRVSTNIIQTLDNEVSVKRNRLLTAAYVDKDPLALSLIQTDLETLYEQTYKGRI
-137 SKNIFKNLVNGYDK
+137 
-151 QKQQLLITA
+151 
-160 DTDESGIAKATLI
+160 DTDEYN
-173 TDLEKLTK
+173 KLV
-181 DTFQSQV
+181 QG
-188 SAPELKIML
+188 
-197 DNIPGEIELYDAT
+197 IPGEIQIFEVSQLISSNPRQAYSDLMNKDKF
-210 VMTQQ
+210 VD
-215 EPKNL
+215 L
-220 LNKLKD
+220 DLNKRVSL
-226 PKQFSNIS
+226 IS
-234 YENRIKLINEAKSV
+234 EVKSV
-248 LIPQIKNEY
+248 LIPEIKDEY
-257 ENFLAAASF
+257 KNLVAAAAF
-266 GKDVFF
+266 GKDVPF
-272 DINFA
+272 DIKFA
-277 KEVLPTRTF
+277 KEILPPKTF
-286 NTMMKE
+286 NNMMKE
-292 YKNVKDTVRD
+292 YSNVKDTVAD
-302 VKTLNTISNK
+302 VKILNTTSNK

-319 NMLLKREQSKTFI
+319 NMLSKREQSKTFI
-332 EYQKDK
+332 EYQKEK

-344 VNVRNENMASD
+344 VNARNEAMASD
-355 PIFFLNATND
+355 PVFFLNATND
-365 NIKILSEELEN
+365 NIKVLSEELQNEN
-376 ISNPDLKLQKKKA
+376 NPDLKLQKKKA

-533 DNIVDVL
+533 NNIVDVL

>member
-8 QAQGSIEQLAG
+8 TTQARPTAEALSIQSK
-19 TTTTPQI
+19 TQI
-26 RLNQTLST
+26 PLSQTIGT
-34 ALAPA
+34 ALAPV
-39 TKMIVDKKIIENNS
+39 TKAITEHAVNEKNLENKSEALSLENKALLELTDVFDKASRLDNKDQAFNIVQNESKIIQETYSNRASNNS
-53 QNQAEALKLE
+53 
-63 NDYITDLI
+63 
-71 KVEDTINT
+71 V
-79 DEIMSVNKDA
+79 
-89 ANKYYKD
+89 
-96 QSNLLINKYKSL
+96 KSFF
-108 ATNNNVSVK
+108 NNNFLAEV
-117 FSNYALKETQKGI
+117 QKGI
-130 FRTDTQI
+130 FKVNNRVSTNIIQTLDNEVSVKRNRLLTAAYVDKDPLALSLIQTDLETLYEQTYKGRI
-137 SKNIFKNLVNGYDK
+137 
-151 QKQQLLITA
+151 
-160 DTDESGIAKATLI
+160 DTDEYNKLI
-173 TDLEKLTK
+173 
-181 DTFQSQV
+181 QG
-188 SAPELKIML
+188 
-197 DNIPGEIELYDAT
+197 IPGEIQIFEVSQLISSNPRQAYSDLMNKDKF
-210 VMTQQ
+210 VD
-215 EPKNL
+215 L
-220 LNKLKD
+220 DLNKRVSL
-226 PKQFSNIS
+226 IS
-234 YENRIKLINEAKSV
+234 EVKSV
-248 LIPQIKNEY
+248 LIPEIKDEY
-257 ENFLAAASF
+257 KNLVAAAAF
-266 GKDVFF
+266 GKDVPF
-272 DINFA
+272 DIKFA
-277 KEVLPTRTF
+277 KEILPPKTF
-286 NTMMKE
+286 NNMMKE
-292 YKNVKDTVRD
+292 YSNVKDTVAD
-302 VKTLNTISNK
+302 VKILNTVSNK

-319 NMLLKREQSKTFI
+319 NMLLQSEKSKDFI
-332 EYQKDK
+332 KFQQEK

-344 VNVRNENMASD
+344 VNARNEAMASD
-355 PIFFLNATND
+355 PVFFLNATND
-365 NIKILSEELEN
+365 NIKVLSEELQNEN
-376 ISNPDLKLQKKKA
+376 NPDLKLQKKKA
-389 LTEIYVETQLN
+389 LTEIYVETQSN

-409 VMSNSEAS
+409 VMSNSEANN
-417 GFVEQYVNG
+417 FVEQYVNG

-506 IRENLSEFEDVVMR
+506 IRDNLSEFEDVVMR

-672 NFDNTSLTIPGTNK
+672 NFDNTSLTIPGTDK
-686 EMDLDIRTKS
+686 EIDLDIRTKS
-696 QQIQPR
+696 QQLQPR
-702 RGYPSVSESVSK
+702 GSYPNVSESISK
-714 LQANKGSEIIG
+714 LQANKGSKIIG
-725 RRR
+725 KRR

>member
-8 QAQGSIEQLAG
+8 TTQARPTAEAPSIQSR
-19 TTTTPQI
+19 TQI
-26 RLNQTLST
+26 PLSQTIGT
-34 ALAPA
+34 ALAPI
-39 TKMIVDKKIIENNS
+39 TKAVAQHAVNEKNLENKSEALSLENKALLELTDVFDKASRLDNKDEAFNIVQNESKIIQETYSNRASNNS
-53 QNQAEALKLE
+53 
-63 NDYITDLI
+63 
-71 KVEDTINT
+71 V
-79 DEIMSVNKDA
+79 
-89 ANKYYKD
+89 
-96 QSNLLINKYKSL
+96 KSSF
-108 ATNNNVSVK
+108 NNNFLAEV
-117 FSNYALKETQKGI
+117 QKGI
-130 FRTDTQI
+130 FKVNNRVSTNIIQTLDNEVSVKRNRLLTAAYVDKDPLALSLIQTDLETLYEQTYKGRI
-137 SKNIFKNLVNGYDK
+137 
-151 QKQQLLITA
+151 
-160 DTDESGIAKATLI
+160 DTDEYNKLI
-173 TDLEKLTK
+173 
-181 DTFQSQV
+181 QG
-188 SAPELKIML
+188 
-197 DNIPGEIELYDAT
+197 IPGEIQIFEVSQLISSNPRQAYSDLMNKDKF
-210 VMTQQ
+210 V
-215 EPKNL
+215 NL
-220 LNKLKD
+220 DLNKRVSL
-226 PKQFSNIS
+226 IS
-234 YENRIKLINEAKSV
+234 EVKSV
-248 LIPQIKNEY
+248 LIPEIKDEY
-257 ENFLAAASF
+257 KNLVAAAAF
-266 GKDVFF
+266 GKDVPF
-272 DINFA
+272 DIKFA
-277 KEVLPTRTF
+277 KEILPPRTF
-286 NTMMKE
+286 NNMMKE
-292 YKNVKDTVRD
+292 YSNVKDTVAD
-302 VKTLNTISNK
+302 VKILNTTSNK
-312 NLSETLD
+312 NLSQTLD
-319 NMLLKREQSKTFI
+319 NMLSKREQSKTFI
-332 EYQKDK
+332 EYQKEK

-344 VNVRNENMASD
+344 VNARNEAMASD
-355 PIFFLNATND
+355 PVFFLNATND
-365 NIKILSEELEN
+365 NIKVLSDELQNEN
-376 ISNPDLKLQKKKA
+376 NPDLKLQKKKA

-506 IRENLSEFEDVVMR
+506 IRDNLSEFEDVVMR

-672 NFDNTSLTIPGTNK
+672 NFDNTSLTIPGTDK

-696 QQIQPR
+696 QQLQPR
-702 RGYPSVSESVSK
+702 RGYPAVSESVSK

-725 RRR
+725 KRR

>member
-8 QAQGSIEQLAG
+8 TTQARPTAEAPSIQSR
-19 TTTTPQI
+19 TQI
-26 RLNQTLST
+26 PLSQTIGT
-34 ALAPA
+34 ALAPI
-39 TKMIVDKKIIENNS
+39 TKAVAQHAVNEKNLENKSEALSLENKALLELTDVFDKASRLDNKDEAFNIVQNESKIIQETYSNRASNNS
-53 QNQAEALKLE
+53 
-63 NDYITDLI
+63 
-71 KVEDTINT
+71 V
-79 DEIMSVNKDA
+79 
-89 ANKYYKD
+89 
-96 QSNLLINKYKSL
+96 KSSF
-108 ATNNNVSVK
+108 NNNFLAEV
-117 FSNYALKETQKGI
+117 QKGI
-130 FRTDTQI
+130 FKVNNRVSTNIIQTLDNEVSVKRNRLLTAAYVDKDPLALSLIQTDLETLYEQTYKGRI
-137 SKNIFKNLVNGYDK
+137 
-151 QKQQLLITA
+151 
-160 DTDESGIAKATLI
+160 DTDEYN
-173 TDLEKLTK
+173 KLV
-181 DTFQSQV
+181 QG
-188 SAPELKIML
+188 
-197 DNIPGEIELYDAT
+197 IPGEIQIFEVSQLISSNPRQAYSDLMNKDKF
-210 VMTQQ
+210 VD
-215 EPKNL
+215 L
-220 LNKLKD
+220 DLNKRVSL
-226 PKQFSNIS
+226 IS
-234 YENRIKLINEAKSV
+234 EVKSV
-248 LIPQIKNEY
+248 LIPEIKDEY
-257 ENFLAAASF
+257 KNLVAAAAF
-266 GKDVFF
+266 GKDVPF
-272 DINFA
+272 DIKFA
-277 KEVLPTRTF
+277 KEILPPRTF
-286 NTMMKE
+286 NNMMKE
-292 YKNVKDTVRD
+292 YSNVKDTVAD
-302 VKTLNTISNK
+302 VKILNTTSNK

-319 NMLLKREQSKTFI
+319 NMLSKREQSKTFI
-332 EYQKDK
+332 EYQKEK

-344 VNVRNENMASD
+344 VNARNEAMASD
-355 PIFFLNATND
+355 PVFFLNATND
-365 NIKILSEELEN
+365 NIKVLSEELQNEN
-376 ISNPDLKLQKKKA
+376 NPDLKLQKKKA

-506 IRENLSEFEDVVMR
+506 IRDNLSEFEDVVMR

-672 NFDNTSLTIPGTNK
+672 NFDNTSLTIPGTDK

-696 QQIQPR
+696 QQLQPR
-702 RGYPSVSESVSK
+702 RGYPAVSESVSK

-725 RRR
+725 KRR

>member
-8 QAQGSIEQLAG
+8 TTQARPTAEAPSIQSR
-19 TTTTPQI
+19 TQI
-26 RLNQTLST
+26 PLSQTIGT
-34 ALAPA
+34 ALAPI
-39 TKMIVDKKIIENNS
+39 TKAVAQHAVNEKNLENKSEALSLENKALLELTDVFDKASRLDNKDEAFNIVQNESKIIQETYSNRASNNS
-53 QNQAEALKLE
+53 
-63 NDYITDLI
+63 
-71 KVEDTINT
+71 V
-79 DEIMSVNKDA
+79 
-89 ANKYYKD
+89 
-96 QSNLLINKYKSL
+96 KSSF
-108 ATNNNVSVK
+108 NNNFLAEV
-117 FSNYALKETQKGI
+117 QKGI
-130 FRTDTQI
+130 FKVNNRVSTNIIQTLDNEVSVKRNRLLTAAYVDKDPLALNLIQTDLETLYEQTYKGRI
-137 SKNIFKNLVNGYDK
+137 
-151 QKQQLLITA
+151 
-160 DTDESGIAKATLI
+160 DTDEYNKLI
-173 TDLEKLTK
+173 
-181 DTFQSQV
+181 QG
-188 SAPELKIML
+188 
-197 DNIPGEIELYDAT
+197 IPGEIQIFEVSQLISSNPRQAYSDLMNKDKF
-210 VMTQQ
+210 VD
-215 EPKNL
+215 L
-220 LNKLKD
+220 DLNKRVSL
-226 PKQFSNIS
+226 IS
-234 YENRIKLINEAKSV
+234 EVKSV
-248 LIPQIKNEY
+248 LIPEIKDEY
-257 ENFLAAASF
+257 KNLVAAAAF
-266 GKDVFF
+266 GKDVPF
-272 DINFA
+272 DIKFA
-277 KEVLPTRTF
+277 KEILPPRTF
-286 NTMMKE
+286 NNMMKE
-292 YKNVKDTVRD
+292 YSNVKDTVAD
-302 VKTLNTISNK
+302 VKILNTTSNK
-312 NLSETLD
+312 NLSQTLD
-319 NMLLKREQSKTFI
+319 NMLSKREQSKTFI
-332 EYQKDK
+332 EYQKEK

-344 VNVRNENMASD
+344 VNARNEAMASD
-355 PIFFLNATND
+355 PVFFLNATND
-365 NIKILSEELEN
+365 NIKVLSDELQNEN
-376 ISNPDLKLQKKKA
+376 NPDLKLQKKKA

-506 IRENLSEFEDVVMR
+506 IRDNLSEFEDVVMR

-593 VEKANLIKDFYV
+593 VEKANLIKDFYI
-605 EDFGAVAFES
+605 EDFGGVAFES

-672 NFDNTSLTIPGTNK
+672 NFDNTSLTIPGTDK

-696 QQIQPR
+696 QQLQPR
-702 RGYPSVSESVSK
+702 RGYPAVSESVSK

-725 RRR
+725 KRR

>member
-8 QAQGSIEQLAG
+8 TTQARPTAEAPSIQSR
-19 TTTTPQI
+19 TQI
-26 RLNQTLST
+26 PLSQTIGT
-34 ALAPA
+34 ALAPI
-39 TKMIVDKKIIENNS
+39 TKAVAQHAVNEKNLENKSEALSLENKALLELTDVFDKASRLDNKDEAFNIVQNESKIIQETYSNRASNNS
-53 QNQAEALKLE
+53 
-63 NDYITDLI
+63 
-71 KVEDTINT
+71 V
-79 DEIMSVNKDA
+79 
-89 ANKYYKD
+89 
-96 QSNLLINKYKSL
+96 KSSF
-108 ATNNNVSVK
+108 NNNFLAEV
-117 FSNYALKETQKGI
+117 QKGI
-130 FRTDTQI
+130 FKVNNRVSTNIIQTLDNEVSVKRNRLLTAAYVDKDPLALNLIQTDLETLYEQTYKGRI
-137 SKNIFKNLVNGYDK
+137 
-151 QKQQLLITA
+151 
-160 DTDESGIAKATLI
+160 DTDEYNKLI
-173 TDLEKLTK
+173 
-181 DTFQSQV
+181 QG
-188 SAPELKIML
+188 
-197 DNIPGEIELYDAT
+197 IPGEIQIFEVSQLISLNPRQAYSDLMNKDKF
-210 VMTQQ
+210 V
-215 EPKNL
+215 NL
-220 LNKLKD
+220 DLNKRVSL
-226 PKQFSNIS
+226 IS
-234 YENRIKLINEAKSV
+234 EVKSV
-248 LIPQIKNEY
+248 LIPEIKDEY
-257 ENFLAAASF
+257 KNLVAAAAF
-266 GKDVFF
+266 GKDVPF
-272 DINFA
+272 DIKFA
-277 KEVLPTRTF
+277 KEILPPRTF
-286 NTMMKE
+286 NNMMKE
-292 YKNVKDTVRD
+292 YSNVKDTVAD
-302 VKTLNTISNK
+302 VKILNTTSNK
-312 NLSETLD
+312 NLSQTLD
-319 NMLLKREQSKTFI
+319 NMLSKREQSKTFI
-332 EYQKDK
+332 EYQKEK

-344 VNVRNENMASD
+344 VNARNEAMASD
-355 PIFFLNATND
+355 PVFFLNATND
-365 NIKILSEELEN
+365 NIKVLSDELQNEN
-376 ISNPDLKLQKKKA
+376 NPDLKLQKKKA

-506 IRENLSEFEDVVMR
+506 IRDNLSEFEDVVMR

-672 NFDNTSLTIPGTNK
+672 NFDNTSLTIPGTDK

-696 QQIQPR
+696 QQLQPR
-702 RGYPSVSESVSK
+702 RGYPAVSESVSK

-725 RRR
+725 KRR

>member
-8 QAQGSIEQLAG
+8 TTQARPTAEAPSIQSK
-19 TTTTPQI
+19 TQI
-26 RLNQTLST
+26 PLSQTIGT
-34 ALAPA
+34 ALAPV
-39 TKMIVDKKIIENNS
+39 TKAITEHAVNEKNLENKSEALSLENKALLELTDVFDKASRLDNKDEAFNIVQNESKIIQETYSNRASNNS
-53 QNQAEALKLE
+53 
-63 NDYITDLI
+63 
-71 KVEDTINT
+71 V
-79 DEIMSVNKDA
+79 
-89 ANKYYKD
+89 
-96 QSNLLINKYKSL
+96 KSSF
-108 ATNNNVSVK
+108 NNNFLAEV
-117 FSNYALKETQKGI
+117 QKGI
-130 FRTDTQI
+130 FKVNNRVSTNIIQTLDNEVSVKRNRLLTAAYVDKDPLALSLIQTDLETLYEQTYKGRI
-137 SKNIFKNLVNGYDK
+137 
-151 QKQQLLITA
+151 
-160 DTDESGIAKATLI
+160 DTDEYNKLI
-173 TDLEKLTK
+173 
-181 DTFQSQV
+181 QG
-188 SAPELKIML
+188 
-197 DNIPGEIELYDAT
+197 IPGEIQIFEVSQLISSNPRQAYSDLMNKDKF
-210 VMTQQ
+210 VD
-215 EPKNL
+215 L
-220 LNKLKD
+220 DLNKRVSL
-226 PKQFSNIS
+226 IS
-234 YENRIKLINEAKSV
+234 EVKSV
-248 LIPQIKNEY
+248 LIPEIKDEY
-257 ENFLAAASF
+257 KNLVAAAAF
-266 GKDVFF
+266 GKDVPF
-272 DINFA
+272 DIKFA
-277 KEVLPTRTF
+277 KEILPPKTF
-286 NTMMKE
+286 NNMMKE
-292 YKNVKDTVRD
+292 YSNVKDTVAD
-302 VKTLNTISNK
+302 VKILNTTSNK

-319 NMLLKREQSKTFI
+319 NMLSKREQSKTFI
-332 EYQKDK
+332 EYQKEK

-344 VNVRNENMASD
+344 VNARNEAMASD
-355 PIFFLNATND
+355 PVFFLNATND
-365 NIKILSEELEN
+365 NIKVLSEELQNEN
-376 ISNPDLKLQKKKA
+376 NPDLKLQKKKA

-409 VMSNSEAS
+409 VMSNSES
-417 GFVEQYVNG
+417 TDFVERYVNG

-506 IRENLSEFEDVVMR
+506 IRDNLSEFEDVVMR

-672 NFDNTSLTIPGTNK
+672 NFDNTSLTIPGTDK

-696 QQIQPR
+696 QQLQPR
-702 RGYPSVSESVSK
+702 RGYPAVSESVSK

-725 RRR
+725 KRR

>member
-8 QAQGSIEQLAG
+8 TTQARPTAEAPSIQSR
-19 TTTTPQI
+19 TQI
-26 RLNQTLST
+26 PLSQTIGT
-34 ALAPA
+34 ALAPI
-39 TKMIVDKKIIENNS
+39 TKAVAQHAVNEKNLENKSEALSLENKALLELTDVFDKASRLDNKDEAFNIVQNESKIIQETYSNRASNNS
-53 QNQAEALKLE
+53 
-63 NDYITDLI
+63 
-71 KVEDTINT
+71 V
-79 DEIMSVNKDA
+79 
-89 ANKYYKD
+89 
-96 QSNLLINKYKSL
+96 KSSF
-108 ATNNNVSVK
+108 NNNFLAEV
-117 FSNYALKETQKGI
+117 QKGI
-130 FRTDTQI
+130 FKVNNRVSTNIIQTLDNEVSVKRNRLLTAAYVDKDPLALNLIQTDLETLYEQTYKGRI
-137 SKNIFKNLVNGYDK
+137 
-151 QKQQLLITA
+151 
-160 DTDESGIAKATLI
+160 DTDEYNKLI
-173 TDLEKLTK
+173 
-181 DTFQSQV
+181 QG
-188 SAPELKIML
+188 
-197 DNIPGEIELYDAT
+197 IPGEIQIFEVSQLISSNPRQAYSDLMNKDKF
-210 VMTQQ
+210 V
-215 EPKNL
+215 NL
-220 LNKLKD
+220 DLNKRVSL
-226 PKQFSNIS
+226 IS
-234 YENRIKLINEAKSV
+234 EVKSV
-248 LIPQIKNEY
+248 LIPEIKDEY
-257 ENFLAAASF
+257 KNLVAAAAF
-266 GKDVFF
+266 GKDVPF
-272 DINFA
+272 DIKFA
-277 KEVLPTRTF
+277 KEILPPRTF
-286 NTMMKE
+286 NNMMKE
-292 YKNVKDTVRD
+292 YSNVKDTVAD
-302 VKTLNTISNK
+302 VKILNTTSNK

-319 NMLLKREQSKTFI
+319 NMLSKREQSKTFI
-332 EYQKDK
+332 EYQKEK

-344 VNVRNENMASD
+344 VNARNEAMASD
-355 PIFFLNATND
+355 PVFFLNATND
-365 NIKILSEELEN
+365 NIKVLSDELQNEN
-376 ISNPDLKLQKKKA
+376 NPDLKLQKKKA

-506 IRENLSEFEDVVMR
+506 IRDNLSEFEDVVMR

-593 VEKANLIKDFYV
+593 VEKANLIKDFYI

-672 NFDNTSLTIPGTNK
+672 NFDNTSLTIPGTDK
-686 EMDLDIRTKS
+686 EIDLDIRTKS
-696 QQIQPR
+696 QQLQPR
-702 RGYPSVSESVSK
+702 RGYPAVSESVSK

-725 RRR
+725 KRR

>member
-8 QAQGSIEQLAG
+8 TTQARPTAEAPSIQSR
-19 TTTTPQI
+19 TQI
-26 RLNQTLST
+26 PLSQTIGT
-34 ALAPA
+34 ALAPI
-39 TKMIVDKKIIENNS
+39 TKAVAQHAVNEKNLENKSEALSLENKALLELTDVFDKASRLDNKDEAFNIVQNESKIIQETYSNRASNNS
-53 QNQAEALKLE
+53 
-63 NDYITDLI
+63 
-71 KVEDTINT
+71 V
-79 DEIMSVNKDA
+79 
-89 ANKYYKD
+89 
-96 QSNLLINKYKSL
+96 KSSF
-108 ATNNNVSVK
+108 NNNFLAEV
-117 FSNYALKETQKGI
+117 QKGI
-130 FRTDTQI
+130 FKVNNRVSTNIIQTLDNEVSVKRNRLLTAAYVDKDPLALSLIQTDLETLYEQTYKGRI
-137 SKNIFKNLVNGYDK
+137 
-151 QKQQLLITA
+151 
-160 DTDESGIAKATLI
+160 DTDEYN
-173 TDLEKLTK
+173 KLV
-181 DTFQSQV
+181 QG
-188 SAPELKIML
+188 
-197 DNIPGEIELYDAT
+197 IPGEIQIFEVSQLISSNPRQAYSDLMNKDKF
-210 VMTQQ
+210 VD
-215 EPKNL
+215 L
-220 LNKLKD
+220 DLNKRVSL
-226 PKQFSNIS
+226 IS
-234 YENRIKLINEAKSV
+234 EVKSV
-248 LIPQIKNEY
+248 LIPEIKDEY
-257 ENFLAAASF
+257 KNLVAAAAF
-266 GKDVFF
+266 GKDVPF
-272 DINFA
+272 DIKFA
-277 KEVLPTRTF
+277 KEILPPRTF
-286 NTMMKE
+286 NNMMKE
-292 YKNVKDTVRD
+292 YSNVKDTVAD
-302 VKTLNTISNK
+302 VKILNTTSNK

-319 NMLLKREQSKTFI
+319 NMLSKREQSKTFI
-332 EYQKDK
+332 EYQKEK

-344 VNVRNENMASD
+344 VNARNEAMASD
-355 PIFFLNATND
+355 PVFFLNATND
-365 NIKILSEELEN
+365 NIKVLSEELQNEN
-376 ISNPDLKLQKKKA
+376 NPDLKLQKKKA

-506 IRENLSEFEDVVMR
+506 IRDNLSEFEDVVMR

-672 NFDNTSLTIPGTNK
+672 NFDNTSLTIPGTDK
-686 EMDLDIRTKS
+686 EIDLDIRTKS
-696 QQIQPR
+696 QQLQPR
-702 RGYPSVSESVSK
+702 RGYPAVSESVSK

-725 RRR
+725 KRR